1 MERMPVMMR
10 QTRISLYK
18 LIVALSDALDYVC
31 PEITDHQQRVTYIAV
46 NLARQIGYAGNDLA
60 DLFVASALHDIG
72 MIRLDQKK
80 SALVDGEWNRVRWHC
95 KTGYELIHRS
105 ELFNRAARIIRH
117 HHLPWERRNEV
128 KGAEPFE
135 ILTSQIIHLAD
146 TAERAIDRDRSILSQ
161 SHDIT
166 RGIVERS
173 GADFSPEIVKAFE
186 TLAGTEA
193 FWLDCDSKRIDGLLL
208 ESVDETFFS
217 ANNKV
222 IEGIAEI
229 FARVVD
235 SMSAWTATHSAGVA
249 ATAVALAKLMRFSPH
264 EQALM
269 RTAGLLHDLGK
280 LSVPNRILDKKGKL
294 TGQEWVAVKGHTY
307 HTYRILDAGGFP
319 REITEWA
326 AFHHERL
333 NGKGYP
339 FHIAGKYLSLGARI
353 MAIADMYTAMTEDR
367 PYREGMDPADALSIM
382 YREARSG
389 GLDGELIAVMAEH
402 IDYVDSMRKHD
413 QSWYALC
420 QERLAKIIEESQ
432 DEEYANPVSAGTDP
446 EHA

>member
-1 MERMPVMMR
+1 MMR
-10 QTRISLYK
+10 HTRISLYK

-31 PEITDHQQRVTYIAV
+31 PEITDHQQRVAYIAV
-46 NLARQIGYAGNDLA
+46 NLARQMGYSGTDLT

-72 MIRLDQKK
+72 MIRLDCKK
-80 SALVDGEWNRVRWHC
+80 TALVDGEWDRVAWHC

-105 ELFNRAARIIRH
+105 ELFNRAARIIRY
-117 HHLPWERRNEV
+117 HHLPWKRRAEAA
-128 KGAEPFE
+128 GADSFE
-135 ILTSQIIHLAD
+135 IMASQIIFLAD
-146 TAERAIDRDRSILSQ
+146 RVERAIDRDVTILSQ
-161 SHDIT
+161 SYSIT
-166 RGIVERS
+166 RDIVGR
-173 GADFSPEIVKAFE
+173 AHTDFNPELVKVFQ

-193 FWLDCDSKRIDGLLL
+193 FWLDCESKRIDSLLL
-208 ESVDETFFS
+208 DDVNETYLS

-264 EQALM
+264 EQGLM

-280 LSVPNRILDKKGKL
+280 LSVPNKILDKSGKL
-294 TGQEWVAVKGHTY
+294 SGQEWVIVKGHTY

-353 MAIADMYTAMTEDR
+353 MAVADTFTAMTEDR
-367 PYREGMDPADALSIM
+367 PYRAGMNPSDAISTM
-382 YREARSG
+382 YRLARNG
-389 GLDGELIAVMAEH
+389 GLDGDVVGVLAENLDH
-402 IDYVDSMRKHD
+402 VDAQRKHD

-420 QERLAKIIEESQ
+420 QERLAKIIGDSQEEKTPQ
-432 DEEYANPVSAGTDP
+432 LVGAGSGHQP
-446 EHA
+446 A

>member
-1 MERMPVMMR
+1 MMR
-10 QTRISLYK
+10 HTRISLYK

-31 PEITDHQQRVTYIAV
+31 PEITDHQQRVTHIAV
-46 NLARQIGYAGNDLA
+46 NLARQMGYSGNDLS

-72 MIRLDQKK
+72 MIRLDCKK
-80 SALVDGEWNRVRWHC
+80 TALLNGDWDCVAWHC
-95 KTGYELIHRS
+95 RTGYELIHRS
-105 ELFNRAARIIRH
+105 ELFNRAARIIRN
-117 HHLPWERRNEV
+117 HHLPWERRDEA
-128 KGAEPFE
+128 KGSDSFE
-135 ILTSQIIHLAD
+135 IMASQIIFLAD
-146 TAERAIDRDRSILSQ
+146 TVERAIDRDATILSQ
-161 SHDIT
+161 SFPIT
-166 RGIVERS
+166 N
-173 GADFSPEIVKAFE
+173 EIVNRAGTDFNPEVVKVFE

-193 FWLDCDSKRIDGLLL
+193 FWLDCESKRIDSLLL
-208 ESVDETFFS
+208 DDVNETFLS
-217 ANNKV
+217 ASNKV

-264 EQALM
+264 EQSLM

-280 LSVPNRILDKKGKL
+280 LSVPNEILDKSGKL
-294 TGQEWVAVKGHTY
+294 SGQDWVVVKGHTY

-339 FHIAGKYLSLGARI
+339 FHIAGKYLTLGARI
-353 MAIADMYTAMTEDR
+353 MAVADTFTAMTEDR
-367 PYREGMDPADALSIM
+367 PYRAGLDPSEAISTM
-382 YREARSG
+382 YRMARSG
-389 GLDGELIAVMAEH
+389 GLDGDVVGVLAENL
-402 IDYVDSMRKHD
+402 DYVDSLRKHD

-420 QERLAKIIEESQ
+420 QERLAKIISDSQ
-432 DEEYANPVSAGTDP
+432 KEKLTELV
-446 EHA
+446 